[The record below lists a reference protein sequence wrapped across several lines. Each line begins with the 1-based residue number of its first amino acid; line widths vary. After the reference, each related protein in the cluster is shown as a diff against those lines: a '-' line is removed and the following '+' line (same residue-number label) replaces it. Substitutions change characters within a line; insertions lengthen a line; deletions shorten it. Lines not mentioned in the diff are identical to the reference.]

1 MTEPEYRFGQGAKVG
16 NRWFSVVSMPDGR
29 GLHPWRDGQMY
40 TVRELVDF
48 AEEKRIAEAPL
59 PPEPDPLRGY
69 AVVQSMA

>member
-1 MTEPEYRFGQGAKVG
+1 
-16 NRWFSVVSMPDGR
+16 
-29 GLHPWRDGQMY
+29 MY

-69 AVVQSMA
+69 AVVQPMA